1 MNHLKHPNP
10 TRLAFAAPLLLALL
24 LGACGGD
31 KPEAMLASAKDYL
44 AKNDPKAAV
53 IQLKNALQANPDLP
67 EARYVLG
74 LALLRGGDPVGAE
87 TELRKAINLKH
98 PVEQVAPPMAR
109 AMLALGQHKKL
120 IDEFARVQPTTAVG
134 KAELQTAL
142 FGAYSALGQADQAR
156 AALDAALAA
165 DPQYAPALMAQVRAK
180 AVARDIDGALA
191 QLDGLLTTAPAN
203 FDAWKLKGDI
213 LQGGKTLPTEAIA
226 AYRKAVEV
234 KADYVPAHTAI
245 LALLLQQGKFD
256 EAAKQ
261 LEQLKKVAPNQPQ
274 TKYFEAA
281 MAYQKNDL
289 KAAREAIQQVLK
301 AFPGSMQGLQLAGL
315 IELRSNSLI
324 QAEDYLA
331 KVVQAMPESVVGRRV
346 LAATYLR
353 GGQPAKALAT
363 MQPLL
368 KRDDLDATSNSILG
382 QTFLQNG
389 DTKKAEEYF
398 AKASKQD
405 PKNTRTRT
413 SLALTHLAGG
423 REDAAFAEL
432 QDIAAS
438 DTDTSADMALIS
450 AHLNRKEYDKAL
462 KAIDGLEKKQPDK
475 PLAANLR
482 GRTLLAKQDVA
493 GARKSF
499 ERAVAIDPMYF
510 PAVASL
516 AGLDMADKK
525 PEEARKRFEAVLA
538 KDPKNGQA
546 LLALAEMR
554 ARSGGSKDEIA
565 AVITRAVTANPTDTM
580 PRLLLIELHLRN
592 KEFKLALAAAQNAIA
607 AVPDHPELLDALG
620 RAQLAAGDTNQAF
633 TTFNK
638 VAALQPTSA
647 SPHMRLAEAYM
658 FAKNPENAQ
667 RSLRKALEVQPDLL
681 AAQAALVQIAMGAKN
696 YPEALSIARTVQK
709 QRPKSPAGYQ
719 LEGDVA
725 ANQKKFDLAAD
736 VYRTGLKVA
745 PTSELARKVHAA
757 LGAGNKTADAEKFS
771 AGWIKDNPKDVAF
784 RLYLAETWLAR
795 GDLGNAE
802 KSYLGI
808 LQVQPE
814 NAVVLNNLAWVTGK
828 LKKDGA
834 VAYAEKAIKL
844 VPAQPTYMDTLA
856 MLLSDKNDYAK
867 ALEWQTKALVLQPE
881 NSLFK
886 FNLAK
891 IHIQGGKKELART
904 ELDALAKLGDKFGG
918 QAEVAALLKT
928 L

>member
-1 MNHLKHPNP
+1 MNHLKPLIP
-10 TRLAFAAPLLLALL
+10 MRVAFAAPLLLALL
-24 LGACGGD
+24 LAACGGE
-31 KPEAMLASAKDYL
+31 KPDAMVASAKEYL

-53 IQLKNALQANPDLP
+53 IQLKNALQVNAELP
-67 EARYVLG
+67 EARYLLG
-74 LALLRGGDPVGAE
+74 IALLRSGDPVGAE
-87 TELRKAINLKH
+87 TELRKAIDLKH
-98 PVEQVAPPMAR
+98 PVDQVAPPMAR
-109 AMLALGQHKKL
+109 AMLALGQYKKL
-120 IDEFARVQPTTAVG
+120 IDEFARVEPATAAG

-142 FGAYSALGQADQAR
+142 SGAHTALGQPDQAR
-156 AALDAALAA
+156 AALEVALAA
-165 DPQYAPALMAQVRAK
+165 APYYAPALMAQVRQK
-180 AVARDIDGALA
+180 ALVKDFDGALT
-191 QLDGLLTTAPAN
+191 QVDGLLATAPGN
-203 FDAWKLKGDI
+203 FDTWKLKGDI
-213 LQGGKTLPTEAIA
+213 LQVGKMQPTEAMV
-226 AYRKAVEV
+226 AYRKALEV
-234 KADYVPAHTAI
+234 RADYVPAHTAI
-245 LALLLQQGKFD
+245 LAMLLQQGKFD

-261 LEQLKKVAPNQPQ
+261 FEQLRKVAPNQLQ

-301 AFPGSMQGLQLAGL
+301 IVPASMQGLQLAGL

-331 KVVQAMPESVVGRRV
+331 RVVQAVPESLVGRRS
-346 LAATYLR
+346 LAATYLQA
-353 GGQPAKALAT
+353 GQSAKALAT
-363 MQPLL
+363 IQPLL
-368 KRDDLDATSNSILG
+368 KRDDLDAATNSILG
-382 QTFLQNG
+382 QTFLQTG
-389 DTKKAEEYF
+389 DTRKAEEYF
-398 AKASKQD
+398 SKASKQD

-413 SLALTHLAGG
+413 SLALTQLAGG

-450 AHLNRKEYDKAL
+450 AHLTRREYDKAL
-462 KAIDGLEKKQPDK
+462 KAIDGLEKKEPNK

-482 GRTLLAKQDVA
+482 GRTLLAKQDAA

-499 ERAVAIDPMYF
+499 ERALAIDPMYF

-538 KDPKNGQA
+538 KDAKNGQA

-554 ARSGGSKDEIA
+554 ARSGGPKNEVA
-565 AVITRAVTANPTDTM
+565 ELITRAVTANPNDKT
-580 PRLLLIELHLRN
+580 PRILLVEFHLFN
-592 KEFKLALAAAQNAIA
+592 KDFKLALTAAQNAIGA
-607 AVPDHPELLDALG
+607 MPDNPDLLDVLG
-620 RAQLAAGDTNQAF
+620 RAQMASGDTNQAF

-638 VAALQPTSA
+638 AAALQPSSA
-647 SPHMRLAEAYM
+647 TPHMRLAEAYT
-658 FAKNPENAQ
+658 ATKNQESALK
-667 RSLRKALEVQPDLL
+667 SLRKALEVQPDLL
-681 AAQAALVQIAMGAKN
+681 AAQAALVQFAIGAKN
-696 YPEALSIARTVQK
+696 YPEALAIARTVQK

-725 ANQKKFDLAAD
+725 ANQKKFDVAAD

-771 AGWIKDNPKDVAF
+771 AGWIKDNPNDVGF
-784 RLYLAETWLAR
+784 RLYLAETSLAR
-795 GDLGNAE
+795 GDLANAE

-814 NAVVLNNLAWVTGK
+814 NAVTLNNLAWVTGK

-834 VAYAEKAIKL
+834 VAYAEKAVRL
-844 VPAQPTYMDTLA
+844 VPGQPTYMDTLA
-856 MLLSDKNDYAK
+856 MLLSEKNDYAK
-867 ALEWQTKALVLQPE
+867 ALEWQTKALALEPE
-881 NSLFK
+881 NNLFR

-891 IHIQGGKKELART
+891 IHIQGGKKDLART
-904 ELDALAKLGDKFGG
+904 ELDALAKLGDKFGD